1 MRTPG
6 SFAQIPCM
14 AMRAA
19 PVCDHGMIMAM
30 SMAQLHM
37 HVMTGCWMGV
47 PHGHSRS
54 LCGCLT
60 GGSLS

>member
-1 MRTPG
+1 MG
-6 SFAQIPCM
+6 MHADCG
-14 AMRAA
+14 
-19 PVCDHGMIMAM
+19 HGTIMAM